1 MISDK
6 PLNTDLN
13 LTVKDLSGVASRNRA
28 RDQVDSDGIQQV
40 SQTETKAA
48 EAPENSVSKEIA
60 KEIGSRGDKEVE
72 QVQKEELKKRVNEA
86 IPKVR
91 ELLQKNQR
99 SLDFKVAE
107 EENRIVITVIDEE
120 TDTIIRQIPPEDVLK
135 IAATIDQGLELRGGS
150 ILNDKA

>member
-6 PLNTDLN
+6 PLNADLN

-40 SQTETKAA
+40 SQTDTKAA
-48 EAPENSVSKEIA
+48 EAAGNSISKEISR
-60 KEIGSRGDKEVE
+60 EIEARVDKDVE
-72 QVQKEELKKRVNEA
+72 QVQKEELKKKVNEA

-91 ELLQKNQR
+91 ELMQRNQR

-107 EENRIVITVIDEE
+107 HENRIVITVIDEE
-120 TDTIIRQIPPEDVLK
+120 NDKVIRQIPPEDVLK
-135 IAATIDQGLELRGGS
+135 IAASIDQGLELHGGS

>member
-99 SLDFKVAE
+99 SLDFKVA
-107 EENRIVITVIDEE
+107 
-120 TDTIIRQIPPEDVLK
+120 
-135 IAATIDQGLELRGGS
+135 
-150 ILNDKA
+150 

>member
-6 PLNTDLN
+6 PLNTDMN
-13 LTVKDLSGVASRNRA
+13 VAVKDLSATAPRNRA
-28 RDQVDSDGIQQV
+28 SDQPQSSDTQALTRSESKTV
-40 SQTETKAA
+40 EASVPVPSQETAKEAKLQA
-48 EAPENSVSKEIA
+48 EKEI
-60 KEIGSRGDKEVE
+60 E
-72 QVQKEELKKRVNEA
+72 QVQKDELKKSVNEA

-99 SLDFKVAE
+99 SLNFKVAE

-135 IAATIDQGLELRGGS
+135 IAASIEQGLELGGGS
-150 ILNDKA
+150 ILSDKA